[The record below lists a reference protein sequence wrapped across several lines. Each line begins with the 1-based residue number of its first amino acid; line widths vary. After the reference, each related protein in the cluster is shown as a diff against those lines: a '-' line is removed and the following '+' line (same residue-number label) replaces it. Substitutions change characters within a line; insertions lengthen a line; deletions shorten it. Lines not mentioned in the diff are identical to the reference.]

1 MPNAPFSTAP
11 PQDVGRG
18 KPHAERGCAGEGAEF
33 ALPVPERLP
42 SPKTSDRASVC
53 SLCRLRRHL
62 GTRPALHT
70 LCSPLDALIS
80 ATGR

>member
-33 ALPVPERLP
+33 ALPVPERLR
-42 SPKTSDRASVC
+42 TEFVC
-53 SLCRLRRHL
+53 CVDTHYLERVGPPVVLALGVPWAGPGRL
-62 GTRPALHT
+62 PV
-70 LCSPLDALIS
+70 S
-80 ATGR
+80 ATG